1 MHWDLNRSR
10 RFTQTPITSLPI
22 PQPFRRKVKG
32 LKDLDTGRY
41 PTSTPVSILV
51 KGKYGIS
58 KRKKEEANKNK
69 IIQLIILLI
78 GSSEFTAGPRK
89 KWKKGGQRGQTW
101 GRLFCPSLSGE
112 RAKEP
117 PAKFSF
123 SHLLFFFFFMGHPE
137 CKKYDLALW
146 CSNRNE
152 AIKL

>member
-58 KRKKEEANKNK
+58 KRKKE
-69 IIQLIILLI
+69 Q
-78 GSSEFTAGPRK
+78 
-89 KWKKGGQRGQTW
+89 
-101 GRLFCPSLSGE
+101 
-112 RAKEP
+112 AK
-117 PAKFSF
+117 
-123 SHLLFFFFFMGHPE
+123 
-137 CKKYDLALW
+137 
-146 CSNRNE
+146 
-152 AIKL
+152 